1 MYIHELNMSSSSSE
15 SEQSSN
21 SVRQGLLTDSGDE
34 DVLVVN
40 LVVNPCESEPLVNA
54 WSEQNL
60 VSVVKEA
67 YDNSV
72 CKNVPFTVNSIF
84 FVVHPL

>member
-1 MYIHELNMSSSSSE
+1 MYIHELNMSSLSSE

-40 LVVNPCESEPLVNA
+40 LVVNPCKSEPLVNA
-54 WSEQNL
+54 
-60 VSVVKEA
+60 
-67 YDNSV
+67 
-72 CKNVPFTVNSIF
+72 
-84 FVVHPL
+84 

>member
-40 LVVNPCESEPLVNA
+40 LVVNPCESEPLVPDYRVWHA
-54 WSEQNL
+54 RPQFFFR
-60 VSVVKEA
+60 
-67 YDNSV
+67 D
-72 CKNVPFTVNSIF
+72 IF
-84 FVVHPL
+84 SAPEFF